1 MNDKDKIEVVGFEVE
16 PLSLSAASIQARSAS
31 AVEHLYRA
39 ESKDFQK
46 LEEGKDI
53 DFSYSLSIIPS
64 DTLFSDRLKPYI
76 QSLESEAIS
85 ARPIEWF

>member
-31 AVEHLYRA
+31 AVEHLYSS
-39 ESKDFQK
+39 EPKEFQK

-53 DFSYSLSIIPS
+53 DFSYSLSIMPS

-76 QSLESEAIS
+76 
-85 ARPIEWF
+85 